1 MGKKLDAL
9 LGRNVNNSKIKT
21 LLKLA
26 IARIIILKKY
36 RRVRVDQARSDVH
49 QLLQLGAHDRALL
62 RVEEVIKERNMLDA
76 FVMIEGYCH
85 LLIERITMI
94 KKNREC
100 PEDLKEA
107 VLGLLFAASRCG
119 DLPELQKI
127 RGIFTSIY
135 GKEFAT
141 HAVDLPSKCGV
152 NPKVVRKLSMRQ
164 SSSGS
169 KLEVLNEIASESGIT
184 LHLND
189 YILNITEEKA
199 EVNQHQ
205 EQPIADKLAKMNEPE
220 LADYNHDVNGTKE
233 KEETFSNSMKARITY
248 RDVADAAEDA
258 FESAAYAAAAA
269 RAAVELSQ
277 SKSRLHIYSEIEEP
291 KDGYGFHKIYPID
304 GSNFESEVEETE
316 QNGYKNR
323 EKELENIKKKTGIG
337 RTSSASSFSSDGDN
351 LYSDRTF
358 SNLMWEIPKA
368 TDPNSTVDD
377 FLNETEDV
385 IQQESP
391 KWISLRSGANSM
403 AYYPD
408 GTPNTKCILK
418 HTSIMRKPVSVRTR

>member
-1 MGKKLDAL
+1 
-9 LGRNVNNSKIKT
+9 
-21 LLKLA
+21 
-26 IARIIILKKY
+26 
-36 RRVRVDQARSDVH
+36 
-49 QLLQLGAHDRALL
+49 
-62 RVEEVIKERNMLDA
+62 
-76 FVMIEGYCH
+76 
-85 LLIERITMI
+85 
-94 KKNREC
+94 
-100 PEDLKEA
+100 
-107 VLGLLFAASRCG
+107 
-119 DLPELQKI
+119 
-127 RGIFTSIY
+127 
-135 GKEFAT
+135 
-141 HAVDLPSKCGV
+141 
-152 NPKVVRKLSMRQ
+152 
-164 SSSGS
+164 
-169 KLEVLNEIASESGIT
+169 
-184 LHLND
+184 
-189 YILNITEEKA
+189 
-199 EVNQHQ
+199 
-205 EQPIADKLAKMNEPE
+205 MNEPE